1 MRLFEG
7 EFVDFPVYLDNHAT
21 TKVDPRVMD
30 AMRPFLSEEFG
41 NASSRTH
48 KLGWEADKAVD
59 TARRQ
64 VAALLGADPREIVF
78 TSGATES
85 NNLALKGVAE
95 AYAEKGDHIISAVT
109 EHPAVVDTL
118 TYLEGRGAR
127 ITWLPLD
134 ETGRVSVEDVAAAI
148 TDRTILITLM
158 AANNE
163 IGTLHPVAEIG
174 RLAEERGVLFHSDA
188 TQAVGKVPFDVSEAH
203 VHLVSITGHK
213 MNGPKGCGALYVR
226 RRDPEVRLA
235 NQMHG
240 GGQERGMRPGTLN
253 VPGIVGLGKTAEI
266 ARAEQ
271 PKEASRVRA
280 LRDHLQGRLF
290 DELDGVTLNG
300 HPDQRVPGSLNVS
313 FLGADSEALIMAMP
327 EIAISSGSA
336 CASGSIE
343 PSKIL
348 SAIGVPPQQAR
359 ASIRFGIGRFDTRE
373 EIDFAADR
381 TVDAVKRLRGTGLRK
396 R

>member
-1 MRLFEG
+1 MEI
-7 EFVDFPVYLDNHAT
+7 PVYLDNHAT
-21 TKVDPRVMD
+21 TKLDPRVLD
-30 AMRPFLSEEFG
+30 AMRPFLADEFG

-48 KLGWEADKAVD
+48 KFGWEADKAVD

-85 NNLALKGVAE
+85 NNLALKGVVE
-95 AYAEKGDHIISAVT
+95 AYADKGDHIISAVT

-118 TYLEGRGAR
+118 VYLEGRGVQV
-127 ITWLPLD
+127 TWLPLD
-134 ETGRVSVEDVAAAI
+134 ETGRVSAEDVAAAI
-148 TDRTILITLM
+148 NDRTILITLM

-163 IGTLHPVAEIG
+163 IGTLHPIAEIG
-174 RLAEERGVLFHSDA
+174 RLAEERGVFFHSDA
-188 TQAVGKVPFDVSEAH
+188 TQAVGKIPFGVNESH

-235 NQMHG
+235 NQIHG

-253 VPGIVGLGKTAEI
+253 VPSIVGLGKTAEI
-266 ARAEQ
+266 ALAEQ
-271 PKEASRVRA
+271 PEEETRVRA

-300 HPDQRVPGSLNVS
+300 HPEQRVPGNLNVS
-313 FLGADSEALIMAMP
+313 FLGTDSEALIMAMP
-327 EIAISSGSA
+327 QIAISSGSA

-348 SAIGVPPQQAR
+348 SAIGVPPQRAR
-359 ASIRFGIGRFDTRE
+359 ASIRFGVGRFNTRE
-373 EIDFAADR
+373 EVDFASER
-381 TVDAVKRLRGTGLRK
+381 VVEAVKRLRGAGLKK

>member
-1 MRLFEG
+1 
-7 EFVDFPVYLDNHAT
+7 VQVPVYLDNHAT
-21 TKVDPRVMD
+21 TKIDPRVLD
-30 AMRPFLSEEFG
+30 AMRPFLEDEFG

-48 KLGWEADKAVD
+48 KFGWEADKAVD
-59 TARRQ
+59 LARRQ
-64 VAALLGADPREIVF
+64 VAAFLRADPREIVF

-95 AYAEKGDHIISAVT
+95 ASADRGDHIISAVT

-118 TYLEGRGAR
+118 TYLERRGLR
-127 ITWLPLD
+127 VTWLPLD

-174 RLAEERGVLFHSDA
+174 RLAEERGILFHSDA
-188 TQAVGKVPFDVSEAH
+188 TQAVGKLPFDVNEAH

-213 MNGPKGCGALYVR
+213 INGPKGCGALYVR
-226 RRDPEVRLA
+226 RRDPEVKLA
-235 NQMHG
+235 NQQHG
-240 GGQERGMRPGTLN
+240 GGQERGLRPGTLN

-266 ARAEQ
+266 AAAEQ
-271 PKEASRVRA
+271 PEEEKRVRA
-280 LRDHLQGRLF
+280 LRDHLQERLF
-290 DELDGVTLNG
+290 RELEGVTLNG
-300 HPDQRVPGSLNVS
+300 HPGLRIPGNLNVS
-313 FLGADSEALIMAMP
+313 FPGTDSEALIMAMP
-327 EIAISSGSA
+327 GIAVSSGSA

-348 SAIGVPPQQAR
+348 SALGVPPHRAR
-359 ASIRFGIGRFDTRE
+359 ASIRFGIGRFNTRE
-373 EIDFAADR
+373 EIDFAAD
-381 TVDAVKRLRGTGLRK
+381 TVIDAVKRLKK

>member
-1 MRLFEG
+1 M
-7 EFVDFPVYLDNHAT
+7 DIPVYLDNHAT
-21 TKVDPRVMD
+21 TKLDPRVLD
-30 AMRPFLSEEFG
+30 AMRPFLEEEFG

-48 KLGWEADKAVD
+48 KLGWDADKAVD

-95 AYAEKGDHIISAVT
+95 ACADKGDHIISAVT

-174 RLAEERGVLFHSDA
+174 RLAEERGIYFHSDA
-188 TQAVGKVPFDVSEAH
+188 TQAVGRIPFDVNEVH

-226 RRDPEVRLA
+226 RREPEVRLA

-271 PKEASRVRA
+271 PEEASRVRA

-290 DELDGVTLNG
+290 DELRGVTLNG
-300 HPDQRVPGSLNVS
+300 HPDQRVPGNLNVS
-313 FLGADSEALIMAMP
+313 FPGTDSEALIMALP

-348 SAIGVPPQQAR
+348 SAIGVPPQRAR
-359 ASIRFGIGRFDTRE
+359 ASIRFGIGRFNTRE
-373 EIDFAADR
+373 EVDFAAER
-381 TVDAVKRLRGTGLRK
+381 VVEAVRRLKRR
-396 R
+396 